1 MELTMDEVKRGRGR
15 PPNEALKNLTRQQ
28 RVQYYKKKNN
38 VKNLT
43 INGDLLDRFNDSK
56 CIESEKLGYELK
68 NRQFL
73 SILLQTLDN
82 QRSRRDLML
91 ERKKEEERGGF

>member
-1 MELTMDEVKRGRGR
+1 MDEVKRGRGR

-38 VKNLT
+38 VKNMT
-43 INGDLLDRFNDSK
+43 INGDLLDRFNASK
-56 CIESEKLGYELK
+56 SIESEKLGYELK

-73 SILLQTLDN
+73 SILLQTLDFE
-82 QRSRRDLML
+82 RSRRDLML
-91 ERKKEEERGGF
+91 DRKKEAERGGF

>member
-38 VKNLT
+38 VKNMT
-43 INGDLLDRFNDSK
+43 INGDLLDRFNASK
-56 CIESEKLGYELK
+56 SIESEKLGYELK

-73 SILLQTLDN
+73 SILLQTLDFE
-82 QRSRRDLML
+82 RSRRDLML
-91 ERKKEEERGGF
+91 DRKKEAERGGF

>member
-1 MELTMDEVKRGRGR
+1 MDEVKRGRGR

-38 VKNLT
+38 VKNMT
-43 INGDLLDRFNDSK
+43 INGDLLDRFNASK

-73 SILLQTLDN
+73 SILLKSLDN
-82 QRSRRDLML
+82 ERSRRDLML
-91 ERKKEEERGGF
+91 DRKKEAERGGF